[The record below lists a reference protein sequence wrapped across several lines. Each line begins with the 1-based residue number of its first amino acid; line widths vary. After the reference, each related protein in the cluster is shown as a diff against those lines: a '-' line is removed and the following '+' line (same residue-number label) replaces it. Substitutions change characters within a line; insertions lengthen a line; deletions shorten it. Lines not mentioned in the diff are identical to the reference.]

1 MVLFCVE
8 DRNANGIWFKKR
20 RKLAFGTS
28 RRGLNNRSNSDYHLN
43 HTVIFEFTKRL
54 PDRTRSTKSTFTVY
68 GALQIKL
75 VTIFTLNIDQ
85 RNASSLLVS
94 KPFRLRSKEYKYCS
108 PSECDVYT
116 VHWHLKLYGNSEN
129 IRKRELLFF
138 EIKNET

>member
-8 DRNANGIWFKKR
+8 DRNANGIGSR
-20 RKLAFGTS
+20 NEGSSRSRAS
-28 RRGLNNRSNSDYHLN
+28 RRRLNNRSNSDYHLN

-85 RNASSLLVS
+85 RNASSLLIS

-116 VHWHLKLYGNSEN
+116 VQWHLKLYGNSEN